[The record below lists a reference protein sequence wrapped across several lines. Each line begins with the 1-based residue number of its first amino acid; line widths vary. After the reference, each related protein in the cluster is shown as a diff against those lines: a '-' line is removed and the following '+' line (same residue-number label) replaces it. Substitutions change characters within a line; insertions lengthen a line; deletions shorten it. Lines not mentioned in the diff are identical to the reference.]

1 MGISINGPSGIDT
14 KTIIDTLV
22 GIENQ
27 KVTKVE
33 AAKATD
39 QLKIDAYSKVKSF
52 LSDIK
57 TKSAA
62 LSKSSSFDL
71 FKATSSD
78 DKSVTVT
85 GGTGSVDGQYDVK
98 VFQLAA
104 NEKMISADGKIT
116 SQTAS
121 LSSLGV
127 TPGTIRVDGVDILID
142 NDDSIQDLRMKI
154 NTATNSKGEKLG
166 VSASVVKIS
175 DTNFRL
181 VLGAKNTGSA
191 GVAYSDVTGSTLQN
205 LGIIA
210 DAAGD
215 KGNIKQSIQSTANI
229 NTAFSGLAV
238 GESIQ
243 YAGTDHSGNAVSNIF
258 VKGSTSTIDD
268 FLKQVENTY
277 FGTVSARID
286 TTTGNLIVE
295 DKSSG
300 TSKLSMGT
308 LTTGATAQTVSVT
321 TVGKEGAGVLSTG
334 KDSFLSVEN
343 IFINNTSNSV
353 SGTFTGVT
361 FELHNTT
368 VEKSAKVTL
377 TRDSE
382 GVQKKFQ
389 ELIDSYNALAKYA
402 KSATSHKDPNN
413 KDSTDGE
420 LAGDS
425 TLMSIVSQVR
435 AQMKQEF
442 GLFGT
447 AGKYTNLT
455 MFGMKTDVSTGE
467 LSVDGTMFKKGFDTH
482 FDDML
487 KIFTTIGVSENTSL
501 TLGRSA
507 VGTSSGKYLLEEVDS
522 DHLRI
527 KTESG
532 TDWFTSDARI
542 GDVVSFSDGPAKG
555 LTLTA
560 PSGSIAATGNTFT
573 FSKGLSAFLDE
584 AVSKLNDAHD
594 GLISLRQDSWR
605 KSMGTK
611 DAQITKLKDQN
622 ERYRLRLTSQYSA
635 MEQAMS
641 TLQSQTA
648 GIINNLSNNN

>member
-22 GIENQ
+22 GIEEQ

-33 AAKATD
+33 ASKAID

-71 FKATSSD
+71 FKSTSTD
-78 DKSVTVT
+78 EKSVTIT

-98 VFQLAA
+98 VFQLAT
-104 NEKMISADGKIT
+104 NEKMISTDGQLT

-121 LSSLGV
+121 LASQGI
-127 TPGTIRVDGVDILID
+127 TTGTISVDGVEIVID
-142 NDDSIQDLRMKI
+142 DDDSIQDLRMKI
-154 NTATNSKGEKLG
+154 NTATNTKGEKLG

-191 GVAYSDVTGSTLQN
+191 GVAYSDISGSTLQN

-210 DAAGD
+210 NATGD
-215 KGNIKQSIQSTANI
+215 KGNVKQSIRSTT
-229 NTAFSGLAV
+229 NTNSDFSNLAA
-238 GESIQ
+238 GGSIQ
-243 YAGTDHSGNAVSNIF
+243 YSGTDHNGNVVSNTFI
-258 VKGSTSTIDD
+258 KSDTSTIDD
-268 FLKQVENTY
+268 FLTQIENSY
-277 FGTVSARID
+277 FGTVDASID
-286 TTTGNLIVE
+286 TVTGNLIID

-300 TSKLSMGT
+300 TSRLSMGT
-308 LTTGATAQTVSVT
+308 LTIGSTPQTVAIT
-321 TVGKEGAGVLSTG
+321 AVGREGAGVLSTG

-343 IFINNTSNSV
+343 IYMNNTSNSV
-353 SGTFTGVT
+353 TGTFTGVT
-361 FELHNTT
+361 FQLLNTT
-368 VEKSAKVTL
+368 VEKSATVTL
-377 TRDSE
+377 ARDSDA
-382 GVQKKFQ
+382 VQKKFQ
-389 ELIDSYNALAKYA
+389 ELIDSYNALVKYA
-402 KSATSHKDPNN
+402 KSATSHKDPKN
-413 KDSTDGE
+413 KESTDGE

-425 TLMSIVSQVR
+425 TLLGIVSQVR

-447 AGKYTNLT
+447 SGKYTNLT
-455 MFGMKTDVSTGE
+455 MFGMKTDITTGQ

-501 TLGRSA
+501 TLGRN
-507 VGTSSGKYLLEEVDS
+507 TSDTTAGKYQLEVVDS
-522 DHLRI
+522 EHLRI
-527 KTESG
+527 QLENS
-532 TDWFTSDARI
+532 TDWFTSDARV
-542 GDVVSFSDGPAKG
+542 GDIVTFADGPAKG
-555 LTLTA
+555 MTLTA
-560 PSGSIAATGNTFT
+560 PSGSIGITGNTFT

-584 AVSKLNDAHD
+584 TISKLNDTHD
-594 GLISLRQDSWR
+594 GIITLRQDSWR
-605 KSMGTK
+605 KSMDTK
-611 DAQITKLKDQN
+611 SARITKLTDQT
-622 ERYRLRLTSQYSA
+622 ERYRNRLTLQYSA

-641 TLQSQTA
+641 TLQSQTTN
-648 GIINNLSNNN
+648 IISQFSN